1 MFCEVT
7 VAQPVGLS
15 VFQVVVQPV
24 VVACAVLNEVVVL
37 AFVPYVVVVACEVPQ
52 TVVVAAEVPCE
63 VKRDAGVDV
72 AQEVEVRREAG
83 ADVRVWIAVPCE
95 VTQLVYQAVL
105 QLVVV
110 FCPVV
115 TPV

>member
-37 AFVPYVVVVACEVPQ
+37 AFVP
-52 TVVVAAEVPCE
+52 
-63 VKRDAGVDV
+63 
-72 AQEVEVRREAG
+72 
-83 ADVRVWIAVPCE
+83 
-95 VTQLVYQAVL
+95 
-105 QLVVV
+105 
-110 FCPVV
+110 
-115 TPV
+115 